1 MIKNVR
7 HLGIVVSD
15 IGRALHFYQ
24 DLLGFKIVNINN
36 ESGEYI
42 DNLLSLP
49 NTCVTTIKLSASD
62 NETLIELLDFKS
74 HNDYTAKERHI
85 YSVGASHVA
94 FTVDNL
100 DALYHRLLEAGVRFN
115 ASPQLSPDG
124 HVKVTFCYDP
134 DGTPVELVEVLTKE
148 NP

>member
-15 IGRALHFYQ
+15 IGKALHFYQ
-24 DLLGFKIVNINN
+24 DLLGFKLVSINN

-42 DNLLSLP
+42 DNMLSLP
-49 NTCVTTIKLSASD
+49 NICVTTIKLSAAD
-62 NETLIELLDFKS
+62 NGALIELLDFKS
-74 HNDYTAKERHI
+74 HNDYATKGRHI
-85 YSVGASHVA
+85 YSIGASHVA

-115 ASPQLSPDG
+115 ASPQLSQDG

-134 DGTPVELVEVLTKE
+134 DGTPVELVEVLSRE